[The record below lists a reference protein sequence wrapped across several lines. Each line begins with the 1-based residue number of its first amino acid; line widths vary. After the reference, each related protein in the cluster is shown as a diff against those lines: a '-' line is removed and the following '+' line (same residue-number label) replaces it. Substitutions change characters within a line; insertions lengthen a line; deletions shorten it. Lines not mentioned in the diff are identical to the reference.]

1 MPRPIKKRAA
11 KKKAPKEDNVKSA
24 ALQALDT
31 LKQRQRNIII
41 AVSVVAAIVVIYV
54 IFSMYTSSIAEKAY
68 SLEMEAYNQYYA
80 EISDTSISAED
91 KWKKALELYRQSV
104 DVKAT
109 PTAVFYLG
117 NCYFNLADYENAL
130 KEYNFFLDNFSR
142 EAGILPV
149 VYQKLASAYFKT
161 GQNDKALETLGK
173 LSEVNNGVFR
183 DTALILEARHYE
195 TAGEKDRALEKYRTI
210 FTEFPYS
217 PWSAEANAKVS
228 AEEKAAS
235 GDASAQPQ
243 PAKAE
248 AEEKPK
254 E

>member
-1 MPRPIKKRAA
+1 MPRPIKKRAP

-31 LKQRQRNIII
+31 LRQRQKKIII
-41 AVSVVAAIVVIYV
+41 AASVIIGIILIYV
-54 IFSMYTSSIAEKAY
+54 IFSLYTSSAAKKAY

-80 EISDTSISAED
+80 EISDTSLPAEE

-104 DVKAT
+104 DIKAT

-117 NCYFNLADYENAL
+117 NCYFNLADYENAV

-142 EAGILPV
+142 ETGILPV

-161 GQNDKALETLGK
+161 GQNDKALETLGR
-173 LSEVNNGVFR
+173 LSEVNNGIFR
-183 DTALILEARHYE
+183 DTALILEARYYE
-195 TAGEKDRALEKYRTI
+195 TAGEKDRALEKYRTL
-210 FTEFPYS
+210 FTEYPYS
-217 PWSAEANAKVS
+217 PWSAEANAKVA
-228 AEEKAAS
+228 AEEKTESGAAS
-235 GDASAQPQ
+235 EKPQ
-243 PAKAE
+243 PEKAE
-248 AEEKPK
+248 AEEKQK